1 MRKCAVVSL
10 LFVLAACGDSST
22 EPEPIWGTYT
32 LQTMAEQPLP
42 YVIYQVGADKFEIT
56 AGDMRLDSDMTF
68 SNTNTLRTTEIGV
81 VTTRTITY
89 SGTFTVN
96 DSFLTFTCSCYGSPF
111 FGSLGGKT
119 VTIIRDWF
127 GEGIMWVFGKP

>member
-1 MRKCAVVSL
+1 MPFACWGGKEKAGHPPSLWTPTSCAVY
-10 LFVLAACGDSST
+10 C
-22 EPEPIWGTYT
+22 PKKP
-32 LQTMAEQPLP
+32 
-42 YVIYQVGADKFEIT
+42 GA
-56 AGDMRLDSDMTF
+56 L
-68 SNTNTLRTTEIGV
+68 TLRTTEIGV

-96 DSFLTFTCSCYGSPF
+96 GSFLTFTCSCYGSPF